1 MTHQE
6 QLKGYRL
13 IECEEIIG
21 ILDKMLLGEV
31 NKQTVESIKQAKQS
45 MRRLKK
51 KYSN

>member
-1 MTHQE
+1 MTHQK
-6 QLKGYRL
+6 QLRGYRR

-21 ILDKMLLGEV
+21 ILDKMLSGELDA
-31 NKQTVESIKQAKQS
+31 QTVELIKKAKQS